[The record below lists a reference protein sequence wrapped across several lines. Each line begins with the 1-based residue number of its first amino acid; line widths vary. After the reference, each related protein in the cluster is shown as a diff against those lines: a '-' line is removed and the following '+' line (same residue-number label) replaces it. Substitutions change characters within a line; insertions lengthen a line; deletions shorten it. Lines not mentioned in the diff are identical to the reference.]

1 MRADLSHV
9 IAGEPT
15 SGQPWFSEVKNPLTL
30 FLRMQKKVRADLS
43 HVITG
48 EPTSGQPWSAVVRH
62 SLPSLE
68 NFSF

>member
-1 MRADLSHV
+1 MILRIENSLSLFFARA
-9 IAGEPT
+9 
-15 SGQPWFSEVKNPLTL
+15 
-30 FLRMQKKVRADLS
+30 KKVRADLS
-43 HVITG
+43 HVIAG